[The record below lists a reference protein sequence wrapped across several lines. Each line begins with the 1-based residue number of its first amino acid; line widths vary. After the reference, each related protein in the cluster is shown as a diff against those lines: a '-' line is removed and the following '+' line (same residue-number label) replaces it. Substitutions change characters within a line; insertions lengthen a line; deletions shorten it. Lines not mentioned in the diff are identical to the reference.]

1 MSFTIYHNSQWGK
14 SRKSLELLREYNIE
28 PTIIEYLKKPLS
40 LKELQSISK
49 KLALAP
55 KDFLRKNDSRYEE
68 LGLSEFNG
76 TDNEI
81 FKIIIANPRILER
94 PIIISDNKAVIGRPP
109 ENILELF

>member
-1 MSFTIYHNSQWGK
+1 M
-14 SRKSLELLREYNIE
+14 
-28 PTIIEYLKKPLS
+28 
-40 LKELQSISK
+40 KELQSISK

-94 PIIISDNKAVIGRPP
+94 PIIISNNKAVIGRPP